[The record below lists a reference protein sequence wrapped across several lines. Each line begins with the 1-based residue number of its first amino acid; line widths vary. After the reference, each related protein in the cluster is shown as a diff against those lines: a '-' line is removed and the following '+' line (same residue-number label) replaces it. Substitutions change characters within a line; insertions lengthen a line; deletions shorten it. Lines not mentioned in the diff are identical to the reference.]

1 MLNLVHSLLKKIDV
15 QETTFFLQMLYN
27 GWFKSQFTQE
37 LMQHYYQMV
46 MDVALMVIDHAQY
59 VDVMIGWKALNSTLD
74 RGMCYN

>member
-1 MLNLVHSLLKKIDV
+1 V

-37 LMQHYYQMV
+37 MMQHYYQMV